1 MHTNATLQQR
11 QQRLNEVQRPVLL
24 FQALH
29 GLTEDGLHALLLFL
43 RVEVEVLALHEQG
56 VVFALPMTDMWKP

>member
-29 GLTEDGLHALLLFL
+29 GLAEDGLHALLLFL